1 VVGALNDLKS
11 EGKLVQTVTAA
22 DRAQE
27 IRGCVEDIRDII
39 MDYQVRPG
47 RQVVSC
53 RADANGTLRRL
64 FSKTY
69 TGTWRMI

>member
-1 VVGALNDLKS
+1 VVSALNDLKS
-11 EGKLVQTVTAA
+11 EGKVVQTVTAA
-22 DRAQE
+22 NRAQE

-39 MDYQVRPG
+39 MDYQVRPE
-47 RQVVSC
+47 RQVVGC
-53 RADANGTLRRL
+53 CADANGNLRRL